1 MKQNENLK
9 VIIKY
14 VLLFF
19 IFLIST
25 LIISTINQDEVWNY
39 GFSYNIYKSSSI

>member
-25 LIISTINQDEVWNY
+25 LIISTINQDEV
-39 GFSYNIYKSSSI
+39 